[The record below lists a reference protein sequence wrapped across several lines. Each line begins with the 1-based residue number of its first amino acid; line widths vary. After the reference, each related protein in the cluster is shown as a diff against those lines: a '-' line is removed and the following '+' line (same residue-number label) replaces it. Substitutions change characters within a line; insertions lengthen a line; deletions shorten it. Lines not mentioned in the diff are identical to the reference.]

1 MSTRTG
7 PTQQDIDEVV
17 RAVHP
22 RVMAEIARGRR
33 HHRWAV
39 AALGLAVVA
48 GTFSAGLVVGS
59 AGVAHPVANSL
70 TECVA

>member
-7 PTQQDIDEVV
+7 PSQRDIDEVV

-22 RVMAEIARGRR
+22 RVIAEIERSRM
-33 HHRWAV
+33 HHRWAA
-39 AALGLAVVA
+39 AALGVAVIA

-59 AGVAHPVANSL
+59 AGAAHPVATSL

>member
-7 PTQQDIDEVV
+7 PSQQEIDEVV

-22 RVMAEIARGRR
+22 RVMAEIARGRQR
-33 HHRWAV
+33 HGWAV

-59 AGVAHPVANSL
+59 AGVAHPVATSV

>member
-7 PTQQDIDEVV
+7 PSQQEIDEVV

-22 RVMAEIARGRR
+22 RVVAEIARGRQHR
-33 HHRWAV
+33 RWAV
-39 AALGLAVVA
+39 ATLGLAVVA
-48 GTFSAGLVVGS
+48 GTFCAGLVVGS
-59 AGVAHPVANSL
+59 AGVAHPAATSL